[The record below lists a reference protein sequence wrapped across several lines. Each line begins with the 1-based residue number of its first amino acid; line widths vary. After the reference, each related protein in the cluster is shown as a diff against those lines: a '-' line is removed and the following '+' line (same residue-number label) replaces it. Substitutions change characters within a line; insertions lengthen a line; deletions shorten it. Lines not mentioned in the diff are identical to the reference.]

1 MTHVLRRL
9 LARAGAVAA
18 AAFGVFIAGAAQS
31 ADTIT
36 VVLDQATITRLPDR
50 VATLVIGNPLV
61 ADASIQP
68 GGMMILTGKGY
79 GTTNLVALDRD
90 GAILMNRSILVTGA
104 QDHVVVVYRGINRES
119 YSCAPNCER
128 RITLGDTPEYFEATL
143 GQAGNRSARAG
154 GAGGGAGQ
162 AAPR

>member
-1 MTHVLRRL
+1 MTYVLRRL
-9 LARAGAVAA
+9 PARAGAVMA
-18 AAFGVFIAGAAQS
+18 AAFGAFIAGAAHG
-31 ADTIT
+31 ADTVTI
-36 VVLDQATITRLPDR
+36 VLDQATIARLPDR
-50 VATLVIGNPLV
+50 VATLVIGNPMV

-90 GAILMNRSILVTGA
+90 GAVLMNRSILVTGP

-128 RITLGDTPEYFEATL
+128 RVTLGDTQEFFEQNL
-143 GQAGNRSARAG
+143 NQAGNRSTRAG
-154 GAGGGAGQ
+154 GASQ
-162 AAPR
+162 SAPR

>member
-18 AAFGVFIAGAAQS
+18 AAFGVFIAGTAQS

-143 GQAGNRSARAG
+143 SQAGNRNTRAG
-154 GAGGGAGQ
+154 GSSGQ

>member
-1 MTHVLRRL
+1 MTHVLHRL
-9 LARAGAVAA
+9 PARAGAVAA
-18 AAFGVFIAGAAQS
+18 AAFGVFIAGTAHG

-119 YSCAPNCER
+119 YSCVPNCER

-143 GQAGNRSARAG
+143 GQASNRSTRAG
-154 GAGGGAGQ
+154 GAGGGSGGAQ
-162 AAPR
+162 R

>member
-18 AAFGVFIAGAAQS
+18 AAFGVFIAGVAQS

-90 GAILMNRSILVTGA
+90 GAILMNRSILVTSP
-104 QDHVVVVYRGINRES
+104 QDHVVVVYRGVTRES

-143 GQAGNRSARAG
+143 NQAGNRSTRAG
-154 GAGGGAGQ
+154 GGGGGQ

>member
-1 MTHVLRRL
+1 MTYVFRRL
-9 LARAGAVAA
+9 LARASAA
-18 AAFGVFIAGAAQS
+18 AAAVFGIFIAGVAHG

-36 VVLDQATITRLPDR
+36 VVLDQATITQLPDR

-90 GAILMNRSILVTGA
+90 GAVLMNRSILVTGP

-128 RITLGDTPEYFEATL
+128 RITLGDTPEYFEAIL
-143 GQAGNRSARAG
+143 NQSGNRSTRATG
-154 GAGGGAGQ
+154 SGQ
-162 AAPR
+162 ATPR